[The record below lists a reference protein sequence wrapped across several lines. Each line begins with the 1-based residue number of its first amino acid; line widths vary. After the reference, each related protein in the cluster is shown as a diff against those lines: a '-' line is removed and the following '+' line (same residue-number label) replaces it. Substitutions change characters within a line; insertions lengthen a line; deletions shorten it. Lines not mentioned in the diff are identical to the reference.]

1 MGKCYNFMFD
11 SLYNAGGTNNKR
23 RIYTTNWTSILPEN
37 KSFKVS
43 FSFVSE
49 TDDLAIINFTNV
61 PIVRCNLGQS
71 NTYANLSSNATSFT
85 TTNAL
90 GFLRLVP
97 MPSNNIASTVD
108 DGYLLAEQKTNPP
121 IYLLQRPSNS
131 TLEIEIHDGL
141 SNTNYVNSI
150 PEYVL
155 TIHFEEVEYD

>member
-11 SLYNAGGTNNKR
+11 SLYNAGGTNNKK
-23 RIYTTNWTSILPEN
+23 RIYTTNWDGVLPLD

-49 TDDLAIINFTNV
+49 TDDLAVINFTNV
-61 PIVRCNLGQS
+61 PILRCNLGQS
-71 NTYANLSSNATSFT
+71 NTYANLSTNATAFST
-85 TTNAL
+85 SNAL

-97 MPSNNIASTVD
+97 MPSNNVAATVD
-108 DGYLLAEQKTNPP
+108 EGYLLAEMKTNPP

-131 TLEIEIHDGL
+131 TLEVEIHDGL

-155 TIHFEEVEYD
+155 TIHFEEINE